1 MKAVETNEIVK
12 VYRGKQEI
20 QALKGV
26 SLSIDNGSLFTL
38 LGQNGAGKTTFLRII
53 STQLLPTKGEAF
65 VLGLNVGTQEEEIRQ
80 HITVVPQGVATYG
93 NFTPWEY
100 CYYFTLLQGLSKH
113 EAEEASKKALRSLGL
128 WDQRNRTCAT
138 LSGGERKRAVI
149 ASALASDAEV
159 LMLDEP
165 TSGLDA
171 LARRK
176 VWSILRELVKRGK
189 TILLTTHIMEEA
201 EMVSDKVAV
210 MHKGMI
216 IAEGTPERIK
226 HLSKD
231 RFRVAIEGSL
241 NDLGMNEDDS
251 NTVKLGNKFLI
262 YHKDED
268 EALELVAKALKRG
281 MRAEIAPVT
290 LEDAFVKLV
299 GGDGD

>member
-26 SLSIDNGSLFTL
+26 SLSIDNGALFTL

-65 VLGLNVGTQEEEIRQ
+65 VLGLNIETQEEEIRQ
-80 HITVVPQGVATYG
+80 HITVVPQDVATYG

-100 CYYFTLLQGLSKH
+100 CYYFTLLRGLSKH

-128 WDQRNRTCAT
+128 WDQRNRTCVT

-149 ASALASDAEV
+149 SSALASDADV

-171 LARRK
+171 VARRK
-176 VWSILRELVKRGK
+176 VWSILRGLVKRGK

-201 EMVSDKVAV
+201 EMISDKVAV

-226 HLSKD
+226 NLSKD
-231 RFRVAIEGSL
+231 RFRVAVEGSL
-241 NDLGMNEDDS
+241 NDLGINENDG

-299 GGDGD
+299 GGEGD